1 MPSPVITQPDQR
13 FTGEAYEYLR
23 EADELPDYP
32 NLAEDDPVAKVRLF
46 LPGSRFE
53 YYVTAV
59 TDYEGQL
66 VLTGYCVSPLGP
78 DFNEEGDTALDDILA
93 VRSKVFGLPMERE
106 IGYEPERVSAIRE
119 RFSVYA

>member
-1 MPSPVITQPDQR
+1 MPSPVITQTDPI

-32 NLAEDDPVAKVRLF
+32 SLVEDDPVAKVRLF

-59 TDYEGQL
+59 TDYSGQL

-78 DFNEEGDTALDDILA
+78 DCDEECDMAVSDLVALRSRHGLA
-93 VRSKVFGLPMERE
+93 VERDC
-106 IGYEPERVSAIRE
+106 YWEPRPLTQVRKETSNA
-119 RFSVYA
+119 

>member
-1 MPSPVITQPDQR
+1 MLYPIVQPDRR
-13 FTGEAYEYLR
+13 FKGPAYKYLR
-23 EADELPDYP
+23 ASDKLPEYSQI
-32 NLAEDDPVAKVRLF
+32 DPDPICRVHLF
-46 LPGSRFE
+46 LPGSRLEHFI
-53 YYVTAV
+53 YAATTYGSTP
-59 TDYEGQL
+59 
-66 VLTGYCVSPLGP
+66 VLTSYCVSPLGP